1 MFNGQNK
8 VYRLFIKLLSK
19 LLNTLNNLNG
29 PNSRKIELFTLNKNL
44 SNYLFII
51 SNLLSLYL

>member
-19 LLNTLNNLNG
+19 LLNTLNNFNG
-29 PNSRKIELFTLNKNL
+29 PNLPKIELFVLNKNL
-44 SNYLFII
+44 LNYLFII